1 MFWAV
6 LGARLIL
13 GLPFVV
19 FSLNYFLHFM
29 ANPPAPPPDSPAG
42 QFGGLLYTSG
52 YFNVVKVLEL
62 VGGLLVISGR
72 LVPLGLVI
80 LTPIAVNILLY
91 EIFLIGQAGP
101 GLALTAL
108 CAALIWAYRSH
119 FAPLFAVKPRIG

>member
-6 LGARLIL
+6 LLARVVL

-19 FSLNYFLHFM
+19 FSLNFFFHFM
-29 ANPPAPPPDSPAG
+29 ANPPGPSPESPAA
-42 QFGGLLYTSG
+42 QFTGAMIASG

-72 LVPLGLVI
+72 LVPLGLTI

-91 EIFLIGQAGP
+91 EVFLVGQAGP
-101 GLALTAL
+101 GVALVAL
-108 CAALIWAYRSH
+108 CVR
-119 FAPLFAVKPRIG
+119 

>member
-6 LGARLIL
+6 LGARVVL

-29 ANPPAPPPDSPAG
+29 PNPPGPSPESAAA
-42 QFGGLLYTSG
+42 QFGGLLYASG
-52 YFNVVKVLEL
+52 YLTFVKVLEL

-101 GLALTAL
+101 GLALVVL
-108 CAALIWAYRSH
+108 CVALIWAYRSH
-119 FAPLFAVKPRIG
+119 FAPVFAVRPRIG

>member
-6 LGARLIL
+6 LMARVIL

-19 FSLNYFLHFM
+19 FSLNFFFNFM
-29 ANPPAPPPDSPAG
+29 PNPPGPPPDSDAAK
-42 QFGGLLYTSG
+42 FGGLLYSSG

-62 VGGLLVISGR
+62 AGGLLVLSGR

-91 EIFLIGQAGP
+91 EIFFQGQAGP
-101 GLALTAL
+101 GVALVAL
-108 CAALIWAYRSH
+108 CIALIWAYRSH
-119 FAPLFAVKPRIG
+119 FMPLFAMKPKIG